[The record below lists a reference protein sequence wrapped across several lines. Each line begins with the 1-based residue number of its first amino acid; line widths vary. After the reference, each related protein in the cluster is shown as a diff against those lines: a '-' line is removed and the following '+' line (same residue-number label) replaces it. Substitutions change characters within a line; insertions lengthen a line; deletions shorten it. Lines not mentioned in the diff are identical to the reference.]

1 MWDNLLDRFKTLAYT
16 LGMGKLYCV
25 YRFDSVTENTRKL
38 LNIFEQLIKV
48 KAERMSIDESCPL
61 VDKKA
66 YFKQILERKIQA
78 LQGMVSDFGTGPGY
92 SQGSRLFNFCLL
104 MSYLLVLMDGG
115 AAGLDTSLPRCR
127 VRYLFFTSY
136 GLALATTCMSASS
149 PQIGGESTQVT
160 SRVTRREFDYSY

>member
-1 MWDNLLDRFKTLAYT
+1 LWDNLLDRFKTLAYT

-78 LQGMVSDFGTGPGY
+78 LQGMVSDFSTG
-92 SQGSRLFNFCLL
+92 R
-104 MSYLLVLMDGG
+104 
-115 AAGLDTSLPRCR
+115 
-127 VRYLFFTSY
+127 
-136 GLALATTCMSASS
+136 
-149 PQIGGESTQVT
+149 I
-160 SRVTRREFDYSY
+160 